1 MYSLTLCW
9 RIPCPTQLVDMHAP
23 HLLLVQ
29 LKCFSSTGER
39 KLRRSVV
46 ETMTLES
53 RLFRSSHHFLPHMQL
68 FCFCMCVSMQGRIL
82 PAFSS
87 WTILGFTHSTNYL
100 ECWVDC
106 FTLDRF
112 QMTLNWSF
120 EKSIIQK
127 TNLPQAIAGNCQL
140 CYYFSIW
147 LHCRANW
154 WIQITIFMF
163 GNKAPLYSA
172 PFRYLWQHYT

>member
-1 MYSLTLCW
+1 MHSLALYW
-9 RIPCPTQLVDMHAP
+9 RIPCPTQLADVHAP

-29 LKCFSSTGER
+29 LMCFSSTGER
-39 KLRRSVV
+39 KLGHSVV

-53 RLFRSSHHFLPHMQL
+53 RLFRSSHHFLPHTQL

-87 WTILGFTHSTNYL
+87 WTILGFTHNTNYL
-100 ECWVDC
+100 EYWVVC
-106 FTLDRF
+106 FRIDHF

-127 TNLPQAIAGNCQL
+127 TNLPQAIAGNCQ
-140 CYYFSIW
+140 
-147 LHCRANW
+147 
-154 WIQITIFMF
+154 FMLLF
-163 GNKAPLYSA
+163 LYLAPLQSK
-172 PFRYLWQHYT
+172 LMNSDHNVHVWW